1 MTDNTSVRTEVL
13 TRLRNITGH
22 VAGIERM
29 VEEEQS
35 CSNILIQL
43 SAIRASI
50 EKTGIF
56 ILENNAMECLLNNT
70 TATPQEKER
79 LEQVVK
85 QMITFLK

>member
-13 TRLRNITGH
+13 TRLRNIKGH

-56 ILENNAMECLLNNT
+56 ILENNAMECLLNNK
-70 TATPQEKER
+70 TATPQEKEH